1 MKREMIKINI
11 IESIYMKTTNIFSR
25 MNVQKM
31 PLQMFIELQLGETT
45 SPGL

>member
-11 IESIYMKTTNIFSR
+11 IESIYMKTTNIFSG

-31 PLQMFIELQLGETT
+31 PL
-45 SPGL
+45 